1 MKEFKDID
9 LDLYKILYIV
19 QKNGSFSKA
28 AEELNTT
35 QPAVSYKIRKLEE
48 ILGITLFIRDPRP
61 LQLTP
66 EAKVLMPYVESS
78 IYGIEK
84 GIRRLEEYNKIELGE
99 IIIGVPSHIS
109 IFLLTDKIKEFYKK
123 HPKIKIKLVS
133 KPTNE
138 LFNMLKNNELDLI
151 IDSSPF
157 DNIDKFLVKK
167 ISVEKCV
174 FACNIENNELLNKSY
189 RLEDLNNQKLPI
201 IVPSSSSSNTKE
213 LKRIYKEYNTEFNP
227 LYEATTSEMIIEMV
241 RQNIGI
247 GYLFKK
253 MVERYD
259 FMKEIKIENKLP
271 KFDIFLITKDKKLS
285 NACTRF
291 IEIFIK

>member
-1 MKEFKDID
+1 MKDYKDID
-9 LDLYKILYIV
+9 LDLYKILYVV

-35 QPAVSYKIRKLEE
+35 QPAISYKIRRLEE
-48 ILGITLFIRDPRP
+48 ILDTTLFIRDSRP

-66 EAKVLMPYVESS
+66 EAKVLMPYVEGS

-84 GIRRLEEYNKIELGE
+84 GIRRLEEYNKIELGV
-99 IIIGVPSHIS
+99 IVIGVPSHIS

-123 HPKIKIKLVS
+123 YPKIKIKLIS
-133 KPTNE
+133 KPTSE

-157 DNIDKFLVKK
+157 DNVEKFSVKK

-174 FACNIENNELLNKSY
+174 FACNAENKEFLKKTYTLK
-189 RLEDLNNQKLPI
+189 DLNNQDLPI

-213 LKRIYKEYNTEFNP
+213 LRRIYKEQDIEFNP

-241 RQNIGI
+241 RQNIGL
-247 GYLFKK
+247 GYLFEK
-253 MVERYD
+253 MVKRYD
-259 FMKEIKIENKLP
+259 FMEEIKIENKLP
-271 KFDIFLITKDKKLS
+271 RFDVFLITKDKEFS
-285 NACTRF
+285 NACSKF
-291 IEIFIK
+291 IEMFIK

>member
-1 MKEFKDID
+1 MKEYKDID

-48 ILGITLFIRDPRP
+48 NLGITLFIRDSRP
-61 LQLTP
+61 LQLTQ
-66 EAKVLMPYVESS
+66 EAKVLMPYIESS

-133 KPTNE
+133 KPTKE

-157 DNIDKFLVKK
+157 DNID
-167 ISVEKCV
+167 
-174 FACNIENNELLNKSY
+174 
-189 RLEDLNNQKLPI
+189 
-201 IVPSSSSSNTKE
+201 
-213 LKRIYKEYNTEFNP
+213 FNP

-271 KFDIFLITKDKKLS
+271 RFDIFLITKDKELS